1 MTGKQYCVSTMNT
14 TYKGGN
20 MIRTENYSPVLM
32 EKYYLVHAYIN
43 EYAWFDNY
51 DEAHEF
57 LFSKWVD
64 HRIAREVITP
74 AK

>member
-1 MTGKQYCVSTMNT
+1 ML
-14 TYKGGN
+14 
-20 MIRTENYSPVLM
+20 RTENYSPVLM
-32 EKYYLVHAYIN
+32 EKYYLVHACIN
-43 EYAWFDNY
+43 EYAWFDSY

-64 HRIAREVITP
+64 RRIAREVITP